1 MLISDTISRV
11 FGTEIPIFEIDFE
24 QDPLWVSQ
32 KWDITE
38 SEFVSPLKSMTD
50 SPFGNYLNDEY
61 SELHLDTLMDLTGAK
76 AAFLRFWAK
85 WEIEA
90 GYDYVQVMASADTTL
105 GWIPLSGKY
114 TRMGTADQAEGE
126 PLYDGFQ
133 YTWVQEEINLADFLD
148 QKVWL
153 KFLLVS
159 DTYVRED
166 GFYFDDL
173 SVSIVSPTTGNNEI
187 TDKEDYS
194 LRVFPNPGSDH
205 FRVNYQGAK
214 GKDLQLGVFSIS
226 GKLLFKQRL
235 QGFSGTVDLLNSPAE
250 SGVYLVALMAENQI
264 LSIQKLVVY

>member
-1 MLISDTISRV
+1 
-11 FGTEIPIFEIDFE
+11 
-24 QDPLWVSQ
+24 
-32 KWDITE
+32 
-38 SEFVSPLKSMTD
+38 
-50 SPFGNYLNDEY
+50 
-61 SELHLDTLMDLTGAK
+61 MDLTGAK

-133 YTWVQEEINLADFLD
+133 YTWVQEEINLEDFLD

-173 SVSIVSPTTGNNEI
+173 SVSIVSPTTGNSEI
-187 TDKEDYS
+187 TNNEDYS
-194 LRVFPNPGSDH
+194 LQIFPNPGSDR
-205 FRVNYQGAK
+205 FSVNYQGAK